1 MTIEYAVISGGC
13 FWCTEAIFKEV
24 IGVKSVESGYTGGT
38 VENPTYE
45 QVCSGKTGHAEAI
58 RIVFDPQQ
66 VSYDELL
73 AIHFA
78 THDPTQLNR
87 QGNDIGSQYRSAIFF
102 NSDQQRQAG
111 EIAIIDAQKNYV
123 APIVTTLELFKKWYP
138 AEIYHQNYWQNE
150 GQQNSYCLAIIP
162 AKLQKLRSLCQAKSI
177 TSINKQAIFNKE
189 RNN

>member
-1 MTIEYAVISGGC
+1 MTIEYAVISGGW

-38 VENPTYE
+38 VENPTYA

-58 RIVFDPQQ
+58 RVTFDPQQ

-102 NSDQQRQAG
+102 TSEQQRQTAK
-111 EIAIIDAQKNYV
+111 IAITDAQKNHA
-123 APIVTTLELFKKWYP
+123 APIVTTVELFEKWYP
-138 AEIYHQNYWQNE
+138 AEKYHQNYWQNE

-162 AKLQKLRSLCQAKSI
+162 AKLQKLRSLFAKQS
-177 TSINKQAIFNKE
+177 
-189 RNN
+189 R